1 MNAKNGMLF
10 VVAAPSG
17 AGKTSLLKELSKKNN
32 RVIIS
37 ISHTTRKPRDGEI
50 EGEDYFFV
58 DEKSFKKLIEENHF
72 LEHARVFGNHYGTS
86 HSFVE
91 SQIQTGKKIILEI
104 DWQGMQKIK
113 AKGVEIIGIFILPP
127 DYITL
132 EERLINRQ
140 KDSSTTIKQRMNA
153 ALDEISH
160 YKEFDFI
167 VVNDKFDETVAK
179 LNEIISDPKTD
190 HNRRNSSHD
199 KFISKIMAQRD

>member
-37 ISHTTRKPRDGEI
+37 TSHTTRKPRDGEI
-50 EGEDYFFV
+50 EGEDYFFI

-140 KDSSTTIKQRMNA
+140 KDSSTTIKQRMDA

-199 KFISKIMAQRD
+199 DFISKIMAQRD

>member
-140 KDSSTTIKQRMNA
+140 KDSSTTIKQRMDA

-179 LNEIISDPKTD
+179 LTDPKTD

-199 KFISKIMAQRD
+199 DFISKIMAQRD

>member
-1 MNAKNGMLF
+1 MNAKNGTLF

-140 KDSSTTIKQRMNA
+140 KDSSTTIKQRMDA

-167 VVNDKFDETVAK
+167 VVNDKFDETLAK

>member
-1 MNAKNGMLF
+1 MNAKNGTLF

-167 VVNDKFDETVAK
+167 VVNDKFDETLAK

>member
-1 MNAKNGMLF
+1 MNAKNGTLF

-140 KDSSTTIKQRMNA
+140 KDSSKTIKQRMNA